1 MSTLPDHNVQL
12 QVDGV
17 AYSGW
22 TTIDIERGID
32 QMTGTFALRLAA
44 RERTGAEDWPIRE
57 GAECRVMLAGTPLI
71 TGYIDSLTRFLGPEE
86 RGIDVRGRD
95 RTADLVDCS
104 AINRPGSWRGRKLEQ
119 IAAELVQPFNI
130 TIEISGST
138 GAAFT
143 RFALQQGETVFA
155 AIERMCR
162 YRGLVAWSAGDGI
175 LQIGNPDRGQS
186 IGRIV
191 EGDNVIYAS
200 RSSTVSDRFSDYIVK
215 GQSAGS
221 DERSGAAVA
230 QVDGKAAD
238 PAITRYRPLLI
249 IGEEQSDR
257 ASLKKRAE
265 WEAAVRSGRS
275 QPVQITVPGWLT
287 AEGKPFAHGMRAECD
302 VPSAGISGSLLI
314 EHLRFSRD
322 AEGGTVTTFDLVP
335 PEAWTQLADPEPVE
349 RPRRRTERQTP

>member
-1 MSTLPDHNVQL
+1 MSTLPDHMVKL
-12 QVDGV
+12 EVDGM

-22 TTIDIERGID
+22 TTIEIERGID

-44 RERTGAEDWPIRE
+44 KERTGAEDWPILE
-57 GAECRVMLAGTPLI
+57 GAACRVVLAGEPLI
-71 TGYIDSLTRFLGPEE
+71 TGYIDSFTPFVGPEE

-104 AINRPGSWRGRKLEQ
+104 AINRPGSWRNRKLEE
-119 IAAELVQPFNI
+119 IAAELIKPFGI
-130 TIEISGST
+130 TLAISGST
-138 GAAFT
+138 GAPFS

-175 LQIGNPDRGQS
+175 LRIGNPDSGQS
-186 IGRIV
+186 IGRLV
-191 EGDNVIYAS
+191 EGDNVITA
-200 RSSTVSDRFSDYIVK
+200 RRTSTVSDRFSDYVVK
-215 GQSAGS
+215 GQATGS
-221 DERSGAAVA
+221 DERNGAAVA
-230 QVDGKAAD
+230 QVQGEAFD

-275 QPVQITVPGWLT
+275 QQVEITVPGWLD
-287 AEGKPFAHGMRAECD
+287 AQGRPFAHGMRAECD
-302 VPSAGISGSLLI
+302 VPSARISGSLLI
-314 EHLRFSRD
+314 ERLTFTRD
-322 AEGGTVTTFDLVP
+322 AEGGTVTRFDLVP
-335 PEAWTQLADPEPVE
+335 PEAWTQLAEPEP
-349 RPRRRTERQTP
+349 RA

>member
-1 MSTLPDHNVQL
+1 MSTLPDHTVQL
-12 QVDGV
+12 LVDGT

-44 RERTGAEDWPIRE
+44 RERTGAEGWPIRE
-57 GAECRVMLAGTPLI
+57 GAQCRVMLAGVPLI
-71 TGYIDSLTRFLGPEE
+71 TGYIDSLTRFVGPEE

-104 AINRPGSWRGRKLEQ
+104 ALNTPGSWRGRKLEQ
-119 IAAELVQPFNI
+119 IAAELVQPFGIAIASPTN
-130 TIEISGST
+130 T
-138 GAAFT
+138 GAPFT

-162 YRGLVAWSAGDGI
+162 YRGLVAWSAGDGM
-175 LQIGNPDRGQS
+175 LMIGNPDCGQS
-186 IGRIV
+186 IGRLA
-191 EGDNVIYAS
+191 EGENVIFAS
-200 RSSTVSDRFSDYIVK
+200 RTSTVSDRFSDYIVK
-215 GQSAGS
+215 GQAAGS

-230 QVDGKAAD
+230 QVQGEAFD
-238 PAITRYRPLLI
+238 PAITRYRPMLI
-249 IGEEQSDR
+249 VGEEQSDR

-287 AEGKPFAHGMRAECD
+287 ADGRPFAHGMRAECD

-314 EHLRFSRD
+314 ERLSFSRD
-322 AEGGTVTTFDLVP
+322 AQGGTVTNFDLVP
-335 PEAWTQLADPEPVE
+335 PEAWTQLAEPEPAS
-349 RPRRRTERQTP
+349 

>member
-1 MSTLPDHNVQL
+1 MTTLPDHNVEL
-12 QVDGV
+12 LV
-17 AYSGW
+17 AGTVYSNW
-22 TTIDIERGID
+22 TTVEIERAID
-32 QMTGTFALRLAA
+32 QMSGTFSLRLATK
-44 RERTGAEDWPIRE
+44 ERTGGMDLPVRE
-57 GAECRVMLAGTPLI
+57 GAECKVILAGVPLI
-71 TGYIDSLTRFLGPEE
+71 TGYIDSLTRFLGPDE
-86 RGIDVRGRD
+86 RGIEVRGRD
-95 RTADLVDCS
+95 RTADLVDC
-104 AINRPGSWRGRKLEQ
+104 AALNKPGSWRGRKLEE
-119 IAAELVQPFNI
+119 IAAELVQPFKI
-130 TIEISGST
+130 TLAISGST

-175 LQIGNPDRGQS
+175 LRIGNPDSGES
-186 IGRIV
+186 IGRLA
-191 EGDNVIYAS
+191 EGENVIFAN
-200 RSSTVSDRFSDYIVK
+200 RSVTVSDRFSDYIVK
-215 GQSAGS
+215 GQAAGS
-221 DERSGAAVA
+221 DERNGAAVA
-230 QVDGKAAD
+230 QVQGEAFD

-287 AEGKPFAHGMRAECD
+287 ADGKPFAHGMRADCD

-314 EHLRFSRD
+314 ERLSFSRD

-335 PEAWTQLADPEPVE
+335 PEAWTQLPEPE
-349 RPRRRTERQTP
+349 PKA